1 MVIPVTTV
9 TVYDA
14 HTGAMLNT
22 KPTELAQALFG
33 SGWYPD
39 APMRVREAIV
49 KLSQA
54 VRRGESAREY
64 ATYLGVVVDTG
75 SDE

>member
-1 MVIPVTTV
+1 MPVTTV

-14 HTGAMLNT
+14 RTGATLST
-22 KPTELAQALFG
+22 KPAELAQALFG

-49 KLSQA
+49 KLSSA
-54 VRRGESAREY
+54 VRRGEPVREY
-64 ATYLGVVVDTG
+64 ANYLGVVVDTEG
-75 SDE
+75 SHP